1 MINHSHIFNSDG
13 STTVEVAK
21 LRELRSFDNETTISN
36 SSTTVLPAYLIDG
49 QESPDVPTSSPTT
62 VNETSPIL
70 IVLSNDSRLFFH
82 DEEYYF
88 EDVESLDEDQ
98 RQRRRLRS
106 ARNEMNLLNADHEH
120 ITTMI
125 TTVFSTAR
133 NYLTNETVRAN
144 VVQYLTHKMRSF
156 GLVMGNQI
164 FHPVEFAALVSF
176 L

>member
-1 MINHSHIFNSDG
+1 
-13 STTVEVAK
+13 VEVAK
-21 LRELRSFDNETTISN
+21 LREFRSFDNETTTNNI
-36 SSTTVLPAYLIDG
+36 TVLPAYLIDG
-49 QESPDVPTSSPTT
+49 QPELSEVPATPA
-62 VNETSPIL
+62 NATSPSF

-82 DEEYYF
+82 DEEYFF
-88 EDVESLDEDQ
+88 EDVESQDEDQ

-133 NYLTNETVRAN
+133 NYLNNETVRAN

-156 GLVMGNQI
+156 GLVTGNQI
-164 FHPVEFAALVSF
+164 FHPIEFAALVRTH
-176 L
+176 

>member
-1 MINHSHIFNSDG
+1 M
-13 STTVEVAK
+13 EVAK
-21 LRELRSFDNETTISN
+21 LREFRIFDNETTTNNI
-36 SSTTVLPAYLIDG
+36 TVLPAYLIDG
-49 QESPDVPTSSPTT
+49 QESSEVPPPA
-62 VNETSPIL
+62 NATSPSF

-88 EDVESLDEDQ
+88 EDVESQDEDQ

-133 NYLTNETVRAN
+133 NYLNNETVRAN

-156 GLVMGNQI
+156 GLVTGNQI
-164 FHPVEFAALVSF
+164 FHPIEFAPLVRTN
-176 L
+176 

>member
-1 MINHSHIFNSDG
+1 LIADG

-21 LRELRSFDNETTISN
+21 LRELRSFDNESTSNN

-49 QESPDVPTSSPTT
+49 QELPDVQTNLPTT
-62 VNETSPIL
+62 SNATSTSF
-70 IVLSNDSRLFFH
+70 IVLSNDSRLFYH

-133 NYLTNETVRAN
+133 NYLNNETVRAN
-144 VVQYLTHKMRSF
+144 VVQYITHKMRSF
-156 GLVMGNQI
+156 GLVTGNQI
-164 FHPVEFAALVSF
+164 FHPIEFAALVRIY
-176 L
+176 

>member
-1 MINHSHIFNSDG
+1 M
-13 STTVEVAK
+13 EVAK
-21 LRELRSFDNETTISN
+21 LRELRSFDNESTSNN

-49 QESPDVPTSSPTT
+49 QELPDIQTTLPTT
-62 VNETSPIL
+62 SNATSTSF
-70 IVLSNDSRLFFH
+70 IVLSNDSRLFYH

-88 EDVESLDEDQ
+88 EYVESLDEDQ

-133 NYLTNETVRAN
+133 NYLNNETVRAN

-156 GLVMGNQI
+156 GLVTGNQI
-164 FHPVEFAALVSF
+164 FQPIEFAALVRIN
-176 L
+176 